1 VLGAIELEVDVREDG
16 MTRLPG
22 VPAGRARVLVLLPD
36 HEKAAPEKR
45 SLGLPF
51 GLDRGKIRVADDFDV
66 LPEDIRAAFEGNGT

>member
-16 MTRLPG
+16 ITRLPG
-22 VPAGRARVLVLLPD
+22 VPAGRARVLVLLP
-36 HEKAAPEKR
+36 EKAPLEKR

-66 LPEDIRAAFEGNGT
+66 LPEDIQAAFEGNGT